1 MTLTTFLRPA
11 AILAAA
17 LSLAACG
24 GKASFPIN
32 GTAYNVIYGGLVISA
47 NGADLA
53 IPAQAAGATSQKFSF
68 PNTLSYG
75 DTYTLSLKTQPAH
88 QSCNFNDPV
97 TGRDTTTDTA
107 GRLAAINVAVSCS
120 INTFTIGGTVSNL
133 TAGPLVLTNGS
144 ADTVTIP
151 AGATSYVFPS
161 SVPYNLSYGVTVLT
175 QPTGVTCTVANGT
188 GVVGDANVTNI
199 NITCA

>member
-1 MTLTTFLRPA
+1 MTFSTFLRPA

-17 LSLAACG
+17 LGLAACG

-47 NGADLA
+47 NGADRT
-53 IPAQAAGATSQKFSF
+53 IPAQAAGSTSQPFSF

-75 DTYTLSLKTQPAH
+75 DTYTLSFKSLPAH

-97 TGRDTTTDTA
+97 TQRDTTTDTA
-107 GRLAAINVAVSCS
+107 GRLAAINVAVTCS
-120 INTFTIGGTVSNL
+120 INTFTLGGTVSNL
-133 TAGPLVLTNGS
+133 SAGPVVLINGS
-144 ADTVTIP
+144 ADTISIP
-151 AGATSYVFPS
+151 AGATSYVFNS

-175 QPTGVTCTVANGT
+175 QPTGLTCKVANGT

-199 NITCA
+199 NVTCA